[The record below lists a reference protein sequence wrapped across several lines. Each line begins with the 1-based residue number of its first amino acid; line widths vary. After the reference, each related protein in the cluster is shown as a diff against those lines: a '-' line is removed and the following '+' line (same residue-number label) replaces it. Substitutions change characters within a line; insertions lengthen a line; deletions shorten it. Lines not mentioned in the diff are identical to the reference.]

1 MALDKVVEA
10 IDSIERNM
18 IRDFLISADFDSI
31 SKGKVNNK
39 RRFVI
44 IICNMLLSVLVI
56 HSIIGFLAD
65 EKSSINLYSL
75 NAYYAYGFPGRVWH
89 GIYTCGVGAIIL
101 HAIVLLI
108 NEKRGHLTL
117 ITDMKTMYRNLP
129 NPSAEETA
137 TFLGFLKML
146 LNVRKLAVTLVFI
159 PMTCFR
165 AVGAVLTA
173 KELGSLSFLIA
184 WCLIFIPYVGIQW
197 YIPHMHAYTHLLI
210 AQSTTYFEL
219 RLKRV
224 DKELKNAISLTRCN
238 AVTVM
243 QRNVIKI
250 KVMGMVNNQLFDLQ
264 HILNEINEHNRTIKY
279 WLRDELVLTGCL
291 FSFFLV
297 QSVSDIKWYFKLS
310 TFLTLAGWSGALVPS
325 FTSSA
330 DLFVK
335 IQLMSKLLH
344 SCQTVLQND
353 ELGRPRSVFYSSQFA
368 PDPAKLV
375 KTKYQ
380 VMRMIHR
387 LSSPFLRVGYTEGDG
402 ESFSPASI
410 GEFLSTVIFT
420 TFMFLNSKSSVARD
434 LLRS

>member
-1 MALDKVVEA
+1 MALDKVVEV
-10 IDSIERNM
+10 IDNIERNM
-18 IRDFLISADFDSI
+18 IRDFLISADFESI

-39 RRFVI
+39 RRRII
-44 IICNMLLSVLVI
+44 IICNIFLSIVVI
-56 HSIIGFLAD
+56 HSLIGFLAD
-65 EKSSINLYSL
+65 EDPSINLYRL
-75 NAYYAYGFPGRVWH
+75 NGLYAYGFMGRVWH
-89 GIYTCGVGAIIL
+89 GIYLSGGGGIIL

-137 TFLGFLKML
+137 AFLRFLKIL
-146 LNVRKLAVTLVFI
+146 VNVRKLAVTLVFV

-165 AVGAVLTA
+165 VVGLVLTA
-173 KELGSLSFLIA
+173 KEFGSLSFLIA
-184 WCLIFIPYVGIQW
+184 WSLIFIPFLVIQG
-197 YIPHMHAYTHLLI
+197 YMPHIHAYTHLLI
-210 AQSTTYFEL
+210 TQSTTYFEL
-219 RLKRV
+219 RLKRI
-224 DKELKNAISLTRCN
+224 DRELKNAISLGRSN
-238 AVTVM
+238 AATVM

-250 KVMGMVNNQLFDLQ
+250 KVMGIVNNQLIDLQ
-264 HILNEINEHNRTIKY
+264 RILNEINEHNRTIKY

-291 FSFFLV
+291 LSFILV
-297 QSVSDIKWYFKLS
+297 QSVSDIKWYFKLR
-310 TFLTLAGWSGALVPS
+310 TFLPVAGWSSALIPS

-335 IQLMSKLLH
+335 IRLMSKLLH

-353 ELGRPRSVFYSSQFA
+353 KLGRPRSVFYSSQFA

-434 LLRS
+434 LLRN